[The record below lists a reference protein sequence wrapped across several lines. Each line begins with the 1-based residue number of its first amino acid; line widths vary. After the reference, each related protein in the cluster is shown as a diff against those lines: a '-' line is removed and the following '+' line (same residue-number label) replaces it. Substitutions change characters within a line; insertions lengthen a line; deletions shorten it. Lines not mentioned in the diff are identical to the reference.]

1 MVVRVG
7 GSGGREGGIYLHTYH
22 SWMGGGGSKKQNIGC
37 VLVVKATKRF
47 VYIMRNVVV
56 AVETLDNF
64 RALLL
69 TDSKPYVCV

>member
-1 MVVRVG
+1 MEGRE
-7 GSGGREGGIYLHTYH
+7 GGREGFICILIILG
-22 SWMGGGGSKKQNIGC
+22 WEGGSKKQNIGC
-37 VLVVKATKRF
+37 VLVVKETKRF